1 MTKNRSSDKH
11 EAPRRKGHERVDA
24 FAKTHMR
31 GLEVMLKSKREM
43 LKQKAARLLHR
54 RHDHG
59 RKTDQL
65 SQTTGQEEAETATVA
80 SDPGTREVATRDGP
94 VRASSMASRASR
106 PAANDQE
113 FYRHLD
119 QHPSLNNDD
128 EPRANYEDDLASAL
142 QRTRLSGTDVTLAG
156 SSRNLTIDYNY
167 DEQACL
173 DEALEASAR
182 ELAEREEELRTL
194 KMALRISVE
203 DQGGVRYH
211 TYDAAG
217 NEQGVRE
224 DGGGERERA
233 GTVVEYT
240 YNPDEDG
247 ESSMMG
253 SLRAGKFPG
262 DDPPPYTPF

>member
-54 RHDHG
+54 RHHHG

-65 SQTTGQEEAETATVA
+65 SQTTGHGDAETATVA
-80 SDPGTREVATRDGP
+80 SDPGNREVATRDGP

-119 QHPSLNNDD
+119 QHPTLNSDD

-142 QRTRLSGTDVTLAG
+142 QRTRLSGTDMTLA
-156 SSRNLTIDYNY
+156 SSNRNLSIDYDY

-173 DEALEASAR
+173 EEALEASAR
-182 ELAEREEELRTL
+182 ELAEREEEMRTL
-194 KMALRISVE
+194 KMALRISVG

-211 TYDAAG
+211 TYEAAG
-217 NEQGVRE
+217 KEQGVGE
-224 DGGGERERA
+224 DGGGERA
-233 GTVVEYT
+233 GAVVEYV

-247 ESSMMG
+247 ETSMMG